1 MKKRLII
8 IHLLVISAF
17 GLSLFSCTPNKST
30 SFSRNVSAQ
39 QTTAVNLNSGTL
51 PLITVPAEKVRHS
64 VIAGSWYPA
73 DPKELQNM
81 IDGFLNEVTP
91 IQGDPIG
98 LIVPHAGYVY
108 SGPVAAAG
116 FKQLAG
122 KDYQVAVII
131 AADHQAPVSNPIS
144 VWAEGGFETPLGVV
158 PVNEEIAKALIAA
171 NPMISFDR
179 AAHEKEHPIEIELP
193 FLQRVCPTCSIVPI
207 LMGTDDDKTVQ
218 ALADALLS
226 VLPGRKAVVIASSD
240 LSHYPS
246 AEDAKRVDAATL
258 DAIETGDPQQVRQ
271 VIHQQMS
278 EGIPNLETCACG
290 EGPIL
295 VVMKVVRGLGADT
308 ITRLRTANSADSPY
322 GNPEQVVGYGSV
334 MFWHNPA
341 PSLTQQEQQQLLE
354 LARSAISSYLDK
366 GVVPDFQTTD
376 TALARQAGVFV
387 TLTKTGELRGC
398 IGMLEDNQPIY
409 RTVQEMAVSA
419 ATSDPRFVPVTKD
432 EMQTIKIEISI
443 LSPLRKLENI
453 DKIRVGV
460 DGLVLVMSGH
470 KGVFLPQVPVEQG
483 WDRDAYLDN
492 LCGKAGLPEN
502 CWKDNPTLYAFT
514 AEVFG
519 EK

>member
-1 MKKRLII
+1 MKIRLII
-8 IHLLVISAF
+8 IHLVLIMAF
-17 GLSLFSCTPNKST
+17 GLSLLSCTPNKT
-30 SFSRNVSAQ
+30 ASFSQTASAQ
-39 QTTAVNLNSGTL
+39 QTTAVKYGAL
-51 PLITVPAEKVRHS
+51 PLITIPAEKVHHS
-64 VIAGSWYPA
+64 AIAGSWYPT
-73 DPKELQNM
+73 DPKELQAM

-91 IQGDPIG
+91 IEGDPIG

-108 SGPVAAAG
+108 SGLVAAAG

-171 NPMISFDR
+171 SPIISFDR
-179 AAHEKEHPIEIELP
+179 AAHENEHPIEIELP

-207 LMGTDDDKTVQ
+207 LMGTDDDNTVQ
-218 ALADALLS
+218 TLANALLS
-226 VLPGRKAVVIASSD
+226 VLPDRRVVVIASSD

-246 AEDAKRVDAATL
+246 AEDSKRVDKATL

-271 VIHQQMS
+271 VIQQQMS
-278 EGIPNLETCACG
+278 SGIPNLETCACG

-295 VVMKVVRGLGADT
+295 VVMNVVRGLGADT

-322 GNPEQVVGYGSV
+322 GNPEQVVGYGAV

-341 PSLTQQEQQQLLE
+341 PSLSQEEQQQLLE
-354 LARSAISSYLDK
+354 LARSAISGYLDK
-366 GVVPDFQTTD
+366 GVAPNFQTSNTV
-376 TALARQAGVFV
+376 LARQAGVFV
-387 TLTKTGELRGC
+387 TLTKGGELRGC
-398 IGMLEDNQPIY
+398 IGMLEGDQPLY
-409 RTVQEMAVSA
+409 KTVQEMAVAA
-419 ATSDPRFVPVTKD
+419 ATSDPRFMPVKKE

-443 LSPLRKLENI
+443 LSPLRKLDNI
-453 DKIRVGV
+453 DQIRVGT

-470 KGVFLPQVPVEQG
+470 QGVFLPQVPVEQG
-483 WDRDAYLDN
+483 WNRDAYLDN

-502 CWKDNPTLYAFT
+502 CWKDHPALYAFT